1 MGYSMTGFGRGESIQ
16 EERRVTVEIRSVN
29 SRYSDLNFRLPRQL
43 SELESSLR
51 ELIKKSISRG
61 KIDVRVEWEDF
72 GGSNAEVILDR
83 NLALSYLEAYAV
95 LEDLTDRHLPDAI
108 SQLAQTPDLFR
119 VQRGEENAEKFWPQ
133 IEAATDAALDQ
144 LISMRKREGDQ
155 LTTDIRYKIEQM
167 TEQLALVAKRAEV
180 VPGEQRER
188 LERRVE
194 ELLGQNADE
203 YYEGQRVAAEI
214 AIFADKASIDEELV
228 RLDSHLRQLDVILD
242 EDNPIGK
249 KLDFLCQEINREIN
263 TIGSKS
269 SDLEITGQVVQMKTA
284 LEKIREQVQNLE

>member
-1 MGYSMTGFGRGESIQ
+1 MGYSMTGFGRGESVQ
-16 EERRVTVEIRSVN
+16 EERRVTVEISSVN
-29 SRYSDLNFRLPRQL
+29 SRYSDLHFRLPRQL
-43 SELESSLR
+43 AQQEPALR

-72 GGSNAEVILDR
+72 DGSDSQVSLDK
-83 NLALSYLEAYAV
+83 NLAQSYLQAYEA
-95 LEDLTDRHLPDAI
+95 LEDLTDRHLPDVI
-108 SQLAQTPDLFR
+108 SLLAQTPELFR
-119 VQRGEENAEKFWPQ
+119 MHRGEGDVEGFWSQ
-133 IEAATDAALDQ
+133 IEEATDAALDQ

-167 TEQLALVAKRAEV
+167 TEQLALVAKRAQV
-180 VPGEQRER
+180 VPQEQKER

-194 ELLGQNADE
+194 ELLGQSAEE
-203 YYEGQRVAAEI
+203 YYDGQRVAAEI

-228 RLDSHLRQLDVILD
+228 RLDSHLRQMDLILD

-249 KLDFLCQEINREIN
+249 QLDFLCQEINREIN

-269 SDLEITGQVVQMKTA
+269 SDLEITGQVVQMKTT